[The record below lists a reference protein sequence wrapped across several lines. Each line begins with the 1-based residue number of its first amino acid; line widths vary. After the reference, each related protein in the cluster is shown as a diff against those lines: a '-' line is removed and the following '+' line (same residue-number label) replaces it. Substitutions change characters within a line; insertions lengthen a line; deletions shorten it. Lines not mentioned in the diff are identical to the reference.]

1 MSKKLFDRGV
11 GKLFKPSVSRN
22 SRRATSYVSNNN
34 SVGKKITFD
43 NFKNTNVFS
52 TSSFRYGDKQ
62 GMVSTQELNLDYS
75 FFSNHTF
82 FHSAVA
88 KTNEAFDQIINKYP
102 FDGSN
107 KEIEAFE
114 DSLTGF
120 EKYVFDRFPKN
131 KGYLVFSGS
140 DAPGGG
146 NSISVSDSQGAT
158 ITSLANANS
167 KNGFQ
172 ALDPLKSDIM
182 FQMHLKLPEI
192 VNDNQVIIQKKL
204 NIANNMTLALSQSDS
219 TSSAEIFFGI
229 QSGSNFNYAAMSVDK
244 GEFFHLT
251 AIYSPSTDQRVK
263 LIKFD
268 SSDVK
273 TVVSSSVQAQ
283 FVNLQYGG
291 NSLTIASGST
301 VRVNDQSLL
310 FIPQE
315 TFSGSIDDL
324 RYFKTVHSD
333 DSIKRNRFRSV
344 AGFENLNLYFKFNE
358 PSGSYSGNDI
368 VLDSSGNSFNS
379 RIENFVVAFN
389 RITGSDNP
397 MKSEKISQ
405 SPVLFPEHPEVL
417 AINTDLITSGSEYDD
432 YNPNLITKL
441 IPPHYFQEGNELENF
456 SEVLGGISSQFS
468 QLSNIRSNPNNFTSA
483 QLLVTFLLIWAK
495 FFDEIKLF
503 IDNFSLFFVDYED
516 KNSVADKLL
525 PYLGRYLG
533 IDVPVL
539 FRNGGVDQVFDGIDL
554 ESEASQSVKTL
565 NQLQNLLWRRILSDH
580 VNITTSK
587 GTIDSIYS
595 VFRSSGIEPENI
607 FDFREYGGA
616 KIRSLEASRKE
627 KKDVVWLLDFSG
639 SAGHKNESVNAQGVS
654 STSPFLKS
662 AFLSGSRLEIGTPE
676 IDGAFVNK
684 TLYYPHGISNE
695 RSDGLFTSG
704 SFNFN
709 STYRFLTKHSHDNL
723 QSLARLHI
731 TGSTTGF
738 KNELCLLNLVNNKE
752 QKKLS
757 LYFNDIIHADNV
769 NHLFLTGLN
778 ITDGDMWSINFGRQ
792 SGHEIYTNS
801 TASYYLRAAKFSAG
815 NTIENFYTSSFFIED
830 HTGLPPKGFFKYV
843 SPTYNPSGSFI
854 VVGSQSLGGAP
865 NFAGASNKYIN
876 NGSEEQKTT
885 YFSGQVGFINFWSK
899 STTEDEFESY
909 AKNPNSVGSDN
920 PLINYNF
927 NKTLTGSFERLRL
940 TTSGKQSTTGSD
952 STGNIRLFDNSQNE
966 LHLEGAGFEVSKQ
979 VLNPSY
985 VIYEELDPNFDLNT
999 SKTKVRIRGLQDA
1012 ELLKYHEFAAT
1023 SPNNEIVISEEVVD
1037 DNRFSIDMSVMRG
1050 LNENILTIFSDFKP
1064 LDDALGMPN
1073 IMFAEHYPDLINYRK
1088 MYFENVLEKLDLGKY
1103 RELFKWIDNAYSDL
1117 VLSLVP
1123 RTTNFM
1129 GINFV
1134 YESHVLERHRFK
1146 YLFDEIY
1153 LKSINRECS
1162 GNQSLPVENTLED
1175 ETQNE
1180 NSNQGD
1186 FEGGATYF

>member
-34 SVGKKITFD
+34 AVGKKITFD
-43 NFKNTNVFS
+43 NFKNTNIFS

-140 DAPGGG
+140 AAPGGG

-182 FQMHLKLPEI
+182 LQMHLKLPEI
-192 VNDNQVIIQKKL
+192 VNDNQVIVQKKL
-204 NIANNMTLALSQSDS
+204 NIANNMTLALSQSNS

-229 QSGSNFNYAAMSVDK
+229 QSGSNFNYASMSVDK

-251 AIYSPSTDQRVK
+251 AIYSPNTDQRIK

-268 SSDVK
+268 GSDVK
-273 TVVSSSVQAQ
+273 TVVSSSVQTQ
-283 FVNLQYGG
+283 FANLQYGG

-379 RIENFVVAFN
+379 RIENYAVAFN

-468 QLSNIRSNPNNFTSA
+468 QLSNIRSNPNNLTSA

-503 IDNFSLFFVDYED
+503 VDNFSLFFVDYED
-516 KNSVADKLL
+516 KNSIADKLL

-539 FRNGGVDQVFDGIDL
+539 FRNGGVDQIFDGIDL
-554 ESEASQSVKTL
+554 ESEASQSVRTL

-616 KIRSLEASRKE
+616 KTRSLEASRKE

-639 SAGHKNESVNAQGVS
+639 SADHKNEAVNAQGVS
-654 STSPFLKS
+654 FTSPFLKS
-662 AFLSGSRLEIGTPE
+662 AFLSGSRLEVGLPEVAGT
-676 IDGAFVNK
+676 FVNK
-684 TLYYPHGISNE
+684 AKYYPHGISDNP
-695 RSDGLFTSG
+695 SDGLLTSG

-709 STYRFLTKHSHDNL
+709 GTYLFSAKNSHDNL
-723 QSLARLHI
+723 QSLARMHI
-731 TGSTTGF
+731 TGTTSPSDV
-738 KNELCLLNLVNNKE
+738 ESCVINLVNNKS
-752 QKKLS
+752 QKKLNLFFKADS
-757 LYFNDIIHADNV
+757 TDISTTPV
-769 NHLFLTGLN
+769 QQMFLTG
-778 ITDGDMWSINFGRQ
+778 IDIADGDVWSVNFGRR
-792 SGHEIYTNS
+792 GTHETLGS
-801 TASYYLRAAKFSAG
+801 KDEFYLRASKFIAG
-815 NTIENFYTSSFFIED
+815 NMVENFYTASLFSRSLTTTLSNVD
-830 HTGLPPKGFFKYV
+830 D
-843 SPTYNPSGSFI
+843 YNTSGSFV
-854 VVGSQSLGGAP
+854 VVGSQSLGVSTSVAD
-865 NFAGASNKYIN
+865 FIN
-876 NGSEEQKTT
+876 DGTNEQKTT
-885 YFSGQVGFINFWSK
+885 YFSGRVGFVNFWSK
-899 STTEDEFESY
+899 STTEGEFESY
-909 AKNPNSVGSDN
+909 AKNPNSAGSEN

-952 STGNIRLFDNSQNE
+952 SAGNIRLFDNSQNE
-966 LHLEGAGFEVSKQ
+966 LHLEGAGFESSKQ

-999 SKTKVRIRGLQDA
+999 SRSKVRIRGLQDA
-1012 ELLKYHEFAAT
+1012 ELLKYHEFAAI

-1073 IMFAEHYPDLINYRK
+1073 IMFAEHYPDLINFRK

-1153 LKSINRECS
+1153 LRSLNRNCS
-1162 GNQSLPVENTLED
+1162 GNQSLPSENTLE
-1175 ETQNE
+1175 EESQE
-1180 NSNQGD
+1180 GNSNQGD